1 MHGWSPRTGV
11 VETETSP
18 ELVAS
23 QPSGIWEL
31 QILCEGCVLLK
42 VETAIEV
49 GHPASTSGFHTCT
62 HSHKYVQKNK
72 REKNLKQFLMLL
84 EFPCSEVN

>member
-1 MHGWSPRTGV
+1 M

-31 QILCEGCVLLK
+31 QILCEGRVLLK

-49 GHPASTSGFHTCT
+49 RHPVSTSGLHTCT

-72 REKNLKQFLMLL
+72 REKKFKAVSDVIRIPM
-84 EFPCSEVN
+84 F